1 MLAVQI
7 LWAAHGH
14 ALWKEGAFTALQ
26 TVQSTAGNGCDSRL
40 LGNRNTGSG
49 INRGNR
55 RGCRLHCRAW
65 KTLRF
70 EREEPPRSSAGGI
83 SRDGALRADA
93 ADETT
98 GWIEDHSWSEGLWH
112 YGSETVW
119 RALLYD
125 FLEDRG
131 APPDANC
138 EVSRRPRHLY
148 VGRQLL
154 RHESFRTSRCRTE
167 GRRSPHRASSLQ
179 HG

>member
-49 INRGNR
+49 INRGNQ

-65 KTLRF
+65 KTWRF

-83 SRDGALRADA
+83 SRDGALRTDA
-93 ADETT
+93 ANKTP
-98 GWIEDHSWSEGLWH
+98 GWAKNHPRRESLRHH
-112 YGSETVW
+112 GSQAIW
-119 RALLYD
+119 RAMLHD
-125 FLEDRG
+125 FFADRR

-138 EVSRRPRHLY
+138 EIFGRSRHLY
-148 VGRQLL
+148 MGRQLL
-154 RHESFRTSRCRTE
+154 RH
-167 GRRSPHRASSLQ
+167 
-179 HG
+179 